1 MDDNAVQLELQT
13 LQRQQALQTQ
23 ALQAYL
29 EGRIVGENSVEA
41 FLYALDPSLQGQLN
55 PKVPQWEAS

>member
-1 MDDNAVQLELQT
+1 MEDSTLQQELQN
-13 LQRQQALQTQ
+13 LQRQQALQTK

-29 EGRIVGENSVEA
+29 EGRVVGENSAEA

-55 PKVPQWEAS
+55 PKVPQWEGS